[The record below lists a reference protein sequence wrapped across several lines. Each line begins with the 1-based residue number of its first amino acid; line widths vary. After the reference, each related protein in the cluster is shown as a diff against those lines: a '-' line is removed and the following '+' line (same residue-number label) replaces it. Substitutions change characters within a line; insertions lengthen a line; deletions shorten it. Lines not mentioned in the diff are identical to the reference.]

1 MTRQITPAEPPKL
14 DSFIQRFWAKVDKSA
29 GLDACWLWTAST
41 SGAGYGNIGMD
52 GAMKSAHRISWE
64 LANGPIPPGM
74 LVRHK
79 CDNPPCVNP
88 RHLLLGTHSDNMQD
102 MLERGR
108 QAKGSK
114 VTEEMVREI
123 RSRYSAGGISQKSLA
138 AEYGIGQRHICG
150 IILRQRW
157 KHVK

>member
-52 GAMKSAHRISWE
+52 GAMKSA
-64 LANGPIPPGM
+64 
-74 LVRHK
+74 
-79 CDNPPCVNP
+79 
-88 RHLLLGTHSDNMQD
+88 
-102 MLERGR
+102 
-108 QAKGSK
+108 
-114 VTEEMVREI
+114 REI